1 MKRNFRRNNRGQ
13 FVIIAALLVAVI
25 LVSTLITTYSSVR
38 SQASGDQPQVLST
51 VDETNLALKQLL
63 GFTVGYYGS
72 ILRVTGNTTYA
83 KDLASTYLNSGLENI
98 ADARPELG
106 LSFRMSYLDLHV
118 KWFMTSSYSYGQF
131 NVTYDITS
139 LGVYGLPYFL
149 QSRLD
154 MQVLP
159 AVSGEPARVYLFQD
173 GSEPMNTLTKDN
185 FKLYRYLTN
194 LTTWALI
201 PIMGDPQVFSNGTYL
216 ISIPSGYGVDSTTC
230 ILQVTDSRGII
241 VIGSAFNGYSALF
254 TWNSPFSLITQYV
267 TQASNVDG
275 SADKGS
281 HSNFNNQKAKD
292 GTNDVLTEQNTGVN
306 IEQYVTQASN
316 VDGSAD
322 KGSHSNF
329 NNQKAKDNAFDVLT
343 EQNTGGLQSTFGS
356 SSGSSYTTVPAN
368 QAYGSIFTSP
378 ANAGG
383 ATIQNIIWYG
393 RTGSGSGN
401 SKAILVNSATKT
413 IIATSN
419 IVSVSTTAQERTC
432 TFATPPTIQAN
443 TQYILMMIFSAST
456 RFYYGAGAS
465 NQGYLDSTNNY
476 ATPSNPTDS
485 TNNNNQYYI
494 RATYQTPVNYELD
507 LEEQFTGVDFGQS
520 NEYLCVYA
528 GALGAESLKVDVY
541 SGGSWV
547 TVIPVLQTNQ
557 WNNVS
562 VLSYLTTST
571 FTFRF
576 KGSNDAGDLVL
587 DTWQI
592 DASLLS
598 LSSTID
604 PSSIQDSTIV
614 VEWLQNG
621 TLRMLGQGLQSTTQA
636 NPIPPI
642 PVKGIH
648 LNQTF
653 INGTNR
659 EVAFQIENW
668 ASSYSVPL
676 GLTNNATV
684 FSNIQM
690 IVFLLTTDVSKV
702 TIWWNGDDSAVQTPY
717 AYLPGSFDDNPVV
730 GGTLSNGRITLN
742 FPSSGFNVQ
751 TTTVGGVQS
760 TANFMRINSETSNYG
775 AGYAFVVHHGVV
787 RDVVQQEPEWNS
799 GAGTAN
805 DCPNLY
811 SSIVIT
817 LPARA
822 SYFTY
827 QLRLTFINSV
837 SKPRTISDLSPIQL
851 STSLSSVQTQTENG
865 TSTINPIVSTV
876 TGTFVNYGGNASSH
890 HWSQFKN
897 AANAGTGILFTDNAN
912 QNLYFFDS
920 KGTNPALTGA
930 MNVSSSAIELAPV
943 TSLRTVQGYNTPTGA
958 EVVWNGA
965 IATFDTNRTP
975 VYNFENNSAT
985 GLWVLVEYSPIVA
998 VNPIT

>member
-1 MKRNFRRNNRGQ
+1 LQTNQWNN
-13 FVIIAALLVAVI
+13 
-25 LVSTLITTYSSVR
+25 VS
-38 SQASGDQPQVLST
+38 VLS
-51 VDETNLALKQLL
+51 
-63 GFTVGYYGS
+63 
-72 ILRVTGNTTYA
+72 
-83 KDLASTYLNSGLENI
+83 
-98 ADARPELG
+98 
-106 LSFRMSYLDLHV
+106 
-118 KWFMTSSYSYGQF
+118 
-131 NVTYDITS
+131 
-139 LGVYGLPYFL
+139 
-149 QSRLD
+149 
-154 MQVLP
+154 
-159 AVSGEPARVYLFQD
+159 
-173 GSEPMNTLTKDN
+173 
-185 FKLYRYLTN
+185 YLT
-194 LTTWALI
+194 T
-201 PIMGDPQVFSNGTYL
+201 
-216 ISIPSGYGVDSTTC
+216 ST
-230 ILQVTDSRGII
+230 
-241 VIGSAFNGYSALF
+241 F
-254 TWNSPFSLITQYV
+254 TFRF
-267 TQASNVDG
+267 
-275 SADKGS
+275 KGS
-281 HSNFNNQKAKD
+281 
-292 GTNDVLTEQNTGVN
+292 NDAGDLVLDTWQ
-306 IEQYVTQASN
+306 IDA
-316 VDGSAD
+316 
-322 KGSHSNF
+322 
-329 NNQKAKDNAFDVLT
+329 VLVHT
-343 EQNTGGLQSTFGS
+343 WS
-356 SSGSSYTTVPAN
+356 
-368 QAYGSIFTSP
+368 
-378 ANAGG
+378 
-383 ATIQNIIWYG
+383 
-393 RTGSGSGN
+393 
-401 SKAILVNSATKT
+401 
-413 IIATSN
+413 
-419 IVSVSTTAQERTC
+419 
-432 TFATPPTIQAN
+432 
-443 TQYILMMIFSAST
+443 
-456 RFYYGAGAS
+456 
-465 NQGYLDSTNNY
+465 
-476 ATPSNPTDS
+476 
-485 TNNNNQYYI
+485 
-494 RATYQTPVNYELD
+494 VNYELD